1 MGTGDLFSSVRTFP
15 QHPCD
20 VSPLPCAQYRSL
32 LLLLRSLFSVFPGV
46 SSSTF
51 RLSLSPSLS
60 FFLSFRSTR
69 LRCHSLRCTPFR
81 PNNLADRRRTN
92 VEPLL
97 VSTAGSQNGRRLG
110 IYFFRGPSRDI
121 FLPSCICS
129 LHLFLSFSP
138 LLLVHRVTPP
148 LCFERN
154 IRPTR
159 IRDDDGTPLYR
170 R

>member
-92 VEPLL
+92 VEP
-97 VSTAGSQNGRRLG
+97 SSSQLCR
-110 IYFFRGPSRDI
+110 IAEWETVRDI
-121 FLPSCICS
+121 FLPGTVARYFPAVVYLLPPS
-129 LHLFLSFSP
+129 LSFLLSSP
-138 LLLVHRVTPP
+138 LGSSRYAAVVFR
-148 LCFERN
+148 EK
-154 IRPTR
+154 
-159 IRDDDGTPLYR
+159 Y
-170 R
+170 

>member
-1 MGTGDLFSSVRTFP
+1 MRTFP

-32 LLLLRSLFSVFPGV
+32 RPLFSVFPGV

-51 RLSLSPSLS
+51 RLSLPLPSFLPFSPIHAVKVPLAPLHPFPSKYLG
-60 FFLSFRSTR
+60 RS
-69 LRCHSLRCTPFR
+69 SSKQ
-81 PNNLADRRRTN
+81 RRRT
-92 VEPLL
+92 PP
-97 VSTAGSQNGRRLG
+97 RLNCAEWETV
-110 IYFFRGPSRDI
+110 RDI
-121 FLPSCICS
+121 FLPGSVARYFPAVVYLLLPS
-129 LHLFLSFSP
+129 LSVP

-159 IRDDDGTPLYR
+159 IRDDDGTPLCR